1 MPRKSLAEELYEDEE
16 DCVDEDGHWIVVYD
30 FEGKP
35 NPRFWVNLSRLST
48 LGAGSRL
55 LQFSVYMT
63 GSRRIARVAVL
74 LARHYGASV
83 EVFRG
88 GAGKPVG

>member
-1 MPRKSLAEELYEDEE
+1 MPRKSLAEELYDDAEGCED
-16 DCVDEDGHWIVVYD
+16 DHGNWIVFYD

-35 NPRFWVNLSRLST
+35 NPRFWTNLHRLSA
-48 LGAGSRL
+48 LCAGSRF
-55 LQFSVYMT
+55 LQFSVYLT
-63 GSRRIARVAVL
+63 GSRRVARVAVS

-88 GAGKPVG
+88 ERANP